1 MTFRLGTEKPLTFF
15 LHCMHGSIQSREI
28 VPLNPQRVYSSLLSR
43 FNKPEEE
50 VEIERSTSSVR
61 LLPPPTP
68 APYPFHDPFP
78 IHKGQFAGGSVSPYR
93 FQFSEELSPTPSPLA
108 LQLLGKVFKRC
119 FAN

>member
-1 MTFRLGTEKPLTFF
+1 VFYCSPL
-15 LHCMHGSIQSREI
+15 L
-28 VPLNPQRVYSSLLSR
+28 R

-50 VEIERSTSSVR
+50 VEIERSTSPVR

-78 IHKGQFAGGSVSPYR
+78 IHKGQFAGGSVSPYP

-108 LQLLGKVFKRC
+108 LQLLGKVFKNVSL
-119 FAN
+119 ANDSVPRFGGKFLADMKFSNCIEQPVFIK